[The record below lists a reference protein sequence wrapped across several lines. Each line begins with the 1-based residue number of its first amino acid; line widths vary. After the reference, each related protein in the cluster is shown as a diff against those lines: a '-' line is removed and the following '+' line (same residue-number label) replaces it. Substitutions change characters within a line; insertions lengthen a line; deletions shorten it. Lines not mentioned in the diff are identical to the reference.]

1 MTSFLYRAPSGVA
14 GDVTRP
20 DDTVVESALI
30 NASVAPT
37 AFGVPVKMTSGKI
50 EAIEEGD
57 AATDFFGVISR
68 VAPAI
73 NGSLVETF
81 GSGTPN
87 TDQVQG
93 VVVEGYINVKC
104 AVGTPTRNGA
114 VYMRIAPDTGKAV
127 GDFETALVTDETVL
141 LAGVTWAIDGK
152 DSSNV
157 TEIRIK

>member
-30 NASVAPT
+30 NAENAPEL
-37 AFGVPVKMTSGKI
+37 FGVPVKMVSGKI

-57 AATDFFGVISR
+57 AAEDFFGVISR

-73 NGSLVETF
+73 SGDLTQTF
-81 GSGTPN
+81 GSGSPN
-87 TDQVQG
+87 VEQVQG

-104 AVGTPTRNGA
+104 AVGTPARNGA
-114 VYMRIAPDTGKAV
+114 VYMRIVPDTGKAV
-127 GDFETALVTDETVL
+127 GDFETALVADETVL
-141 LAGVTWAIDGK
+141 LAGVTWAVDGK
-152 DSSNV
+152 DSNNV